1 MSRLKQLA
9 GQTAVYGLSSILAR
23 VFNYFLTPLYT
34 GIFSTESFGIISELY
49 SYIAVVLA
57 LLTFGM
63 ETSLFNFSRNHEDKN
78 LVFSTAQFFV
88 TALSLLFFLVVVVFS
103 EPIAYLL
110 RYPGYPEYVIL
121 FSLIIVLDSL
131 ASVPMAKLRELNK
144 PMKFATINIIN
155 IAFNVGFNIFF
166 LVYCRSKY
174 AQLGDDAGWIVNTF
188 YNNNIGVGYVFI
200 SNIIGSGIKLLLLS
214 GVITIGNFKV
224 NFQLLRQMLKYA
236 SPLALGAFC
245 FIINE
250 KTDLLF
256 LKYLLPKSISMQNVG
271 VYSACYKLAMIMTI
285 FIQAFRFAA
294 EPFFFMLEK
303 EKNAR
308 RVYADIM
315 KYFVIFCLGIF
326 LMVTLYID
334 FFKHFLRREE
344 YWQAL
349 QVVPILLIA
358 NLFSGVYQNLSMWY
372 KLSGA
377 TKFGMYFSLLG
388 ALITIVFNILLI
400 PIIGYYGSAWA
411 TFICYGAMMMVSF
424 YIGQKNYRIP
434 YELKYMFSYVGIALL
449 LFAVFSMFTFTH
461 FYIEMIV
468 ATALFLTYLSMVIY
482 RERKLFTSIKF
493 LKRLS

>member
-34 GIFSTESFGIISELY
+34 GIFSTESFGIISEMY

-63 ETSLFNFSRNHEDKN
+63 ETSLFSFSRNSENKN
-78 LVFSTAQFFV
+78 LVFSSAQSFV
-88 TALSLLFFLVVVVFS
+88 TALSMLFFLIVVVFS
-103 EPIAYLL
+103 EPIATIL
-110 RYPGYPEYVIL
+110 RYPDYPEYVIL
-121 FSLIIVLDSL
+121 FSLIIVLDAL
-131 ASVPMAKLRELNK
+131 ASVPMAKLRELNQ
-144 PMKFATINIIN
+144 PLKFALINIVN
-155 IAFNVGFNIFF
+155 IAFNIGFNIFF
-166 LVYCRSKY
+166 LVYCRNQYLES
-174 AQLGDDAGWIVNTF
+174 GSNSGWLVNTF
-188 YNNNIGVGYVFI
+188 YNPHIGVGYVFI
-200 SNIIGSGIKLLLLS
+200 SNIIGSAVKLLLLS
-214 GVITIGNFKV
+214 GVITIGKFKV
-224 NFQLLRQMLKYA
+224 NFQLLKQMLKYA

-256 LKYLLPKSISMQNVG
+256 LKYLLPKSISMQSVG

-308 RVYADIM
+308 QVYADIM

-349 QVVPILLIA
+349 QIVPILLIA

-377 TKFGMYFSLLG
+377 TKYGMYFSLLG
-388 ALITIVFNILLI
+388 ALITIVFNIILI
-400 PIIGYYGSAWA
+400 PLIGYYGSAWA
-411 TFICYGAMMMVSF
+411 TFVCYGSMMIVSYF
-424 YIGQKNYRIP
+424 IGQKHYRIP
-434 YELKYMFSYVGIALL
+434 YELKYMFSYTGIALL
-449 LFAVFSMFTFTH
+449 LYGVFSIFSYSRL
-461 FYIEMIV
+461 YIEMLV
-468 ATALFLTYLSMVIY
+468 ATGLFLTYLGVVLY
-482 RERKLFTSIKF
+482 RERKLLKSIK
-493 LKRLS
+493 LIKRKA